1 MVISKR
7 NCSLFFLNDYSNK
20 TSNKICLI
28 KDGNIQTFDLK
39 DDRMVDRIARSAV
52 EVGPLFAS
60 RMFEKIV
67 NEMARREFNR

>member
-1 MVISKR
+1 
-7 NCSLFFLNDYSNK
+7 
-20 TSNKICLI
+20 
-28 KDGNIQTFDLK
+28 
-39 DDRMVDRIARSAV
+39 MVDRIARSAV